1 MKHKENETYQLTP
14 DTAHDQDWNVRILEG
29 MYNETVLKIGAIAV
43 NEIEEHISFDFFIIE
58 SPDKELK
65 EEDPD
70 LQDYVAELLEHII
83 TVAIEKDELI
93 MKEREKE

>member
-1 MKHKENETYQLTP
+1 MDHKENETYQLIP
-14 DTAHDQDWNVRILEG
+14 DDAHDQDWNVRILEG
-29 MYNETVLKIGAIAV
+29 MYNETVLKIGGIAV
-43 NEIEEHISFDFFIIE
+43 NEVEGHLSFDFFVIN
-58 SPDKELK
+58 SPDDELT
-65 EEDPD
+65 EDDPD

>member
-1 MKHKENETYQLTP
+1 MDHKENETYQLIP
-14 DTAHDQDWNVRILEG
+14 DDAHDQDWNVRILEG
-29 MYNETVLKIGAIAV
+29 MYNETVLKIGGIAV
-43 NEIEEHISFDFFIIE
+43 NEVEGHLSFDFFVIN
-58 SPDKELK
+58 SPDDQLTED
-65 EEDPD
+65 DPD